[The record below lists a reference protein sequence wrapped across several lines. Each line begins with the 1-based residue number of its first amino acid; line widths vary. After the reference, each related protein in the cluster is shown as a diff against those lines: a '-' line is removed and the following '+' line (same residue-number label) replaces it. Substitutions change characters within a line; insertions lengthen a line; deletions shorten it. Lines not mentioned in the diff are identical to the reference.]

1 MGFAV
6 VIAFYSFNIVF
17 GRGVIAAGTTNNIEI
32 ETHNESIDSNADEI
46 LLLRENSWEELTVKQ
61 RVNVL
66 QTVADIEKDY
76 LGVNHNFFVLVDN
89 TGKYVLGNYD
99 NDTYNIKIDTDTI
112 MYGSAKECLK
122 IICHEAYHGYSYCM
136 ISALDNSQEELKNLK
151 GVERPNIIAAIAEAR
166 SHGDLSENAEYSAA
180 KEKQSFIEGRIQD
193 LEAVLSRAQVI
204 DVSGTK
210 SDVIRFGATVLV
222 ADEDTDDEKRYQI
235 VGDYEAD
242 IEKNKISLSSPLA
255 KALIG
260 KEVGDTAEYVAPG
273 GKKSFE
279 ILEIKYI

>member
-1 MGFAV
+1 MEKFPLTKQGY
-6 VIAFYSFNIVF
+6 IAL
-17 GRGVIAAGTTNNIEI
+17 E
-32 ETHNESIDSNADEI
+32 
-46 LLLRENSWEELTVKQ
+46 Q
-61 RVNVL
+61 
-66 QTVADIEKDY
+66 
-76 LGVNHNFFVLVDN
+76 
-89 TGKYVLGNYD
+89 
-99 NDTYNIKIDTDTI
+99 
-112 MYGSAKECLK
+112 
-122 IICHEAYHGYSYCM
+122 
-136 ISALDNSQEELKNLK
+136 ELKNLK
-151 GVERPNIIAAIAEAR
+151 SVERPNIIAAISEAR

-193 LEAVLSRAQVI
+193 LEAVLSRAQII
-204 DVSGTK
+204 DVANTK

-222 ADEDTDDEKRYQI
+222 ADEDTDEEKKYQI

-279 ILEIKYI
+279 IIEIEYI

>member
-1 MGFAV
+1 MEKFPLTKQGF
-6 VIAFYSFNIVF
+6 IAL
-17 GRGVIAAGTTNNIEI
+17 EQ
-32 ETHNESIDSNADEI
+32 D
-46 LLLRENSWEELTVKQ
+46 
-61 RVNVL
+61 
-66 QTVADIEKDY
+66 
-76 LGVNHNFFVLVDN
+76 
-89 TGKYVLGNYD
+89 
-99 NDTYNIKIDTDTI
+99 
-112 MYGSAKECLK
+112 
-122 IICHEAYHGYSYCM
+122 
-136 ISALDNSQEELKNLK
+136 LKNLK

-204 DVSGTK
+204 DVAATK
-210 SDVIRFGATVLV
+210 SDVIRFGATVSV
-222 ADEDTDDEKRYQI
+222 ADEDTNEEKTYQI

-260 KEVGDTAEYVAPG
+260 KEVGDVAEYMAPG

-279 ILEIKYI
+279 IIDVSYI

>member
-1 MGFAV
+1 MEKFPLTKQGF
-6 VIAFYSFNIVF
+6 
-17 GRGVIAAGTTNNIEI
+17 
-32 ETHNESIDSNADEI
+32 
-46 LLLRENSWEELTVKQ
+46 L
-61 RVNVL
+61 
-66 QTVADIEKDY
+66 
-76 LGVNHNFFVLVDN
+76 
-89 TGKYVLGNYD
+89 
-99 NDTYNIKIDTDTI
+99 
-112 MYGSAKECLK
+112 
-122 IICHEAYHGYSYCM
+122 
-136 ISALDNSQEELKNLK
+136 ALEEELKNLK
-151 GVERPNIIAAIAEAR
+151 GVERPNIIVAIAEAR

-204 DVSGTK
+204 DVSDTK